1 MADPLGPIQPGECKY
16 MDDLVEA
23 QQAENAVI
31 LYGSNSEAQMAV
43 FKANFEEIVT
53 AAKMVSENGCPSPDS
68 KVAQDMAGRNASMNA
83 ELDQMYT
90 MRSAIK
96 IEP

>member
-16 MDDLVEA
+16 MDDLVKA
-23 QQAENAVI
+23 QEAENTVI
-31 LYGSNSEAQMAV
+31 LQGSNSEQQMAV

-68 KVAQDMAGRNASMNA
+68 KVAQDMAGRNAAMNA
-83 ELDQMYT
+83 EVNQLYT
-90 MRSAIK
+90 QNSAIK
-96 IEP
+96 FEP